1 MFMNEMAINFD
12 TELYTCTCRHIC
24 YSGFVCY
31 YMYFFVG
38 HWGAGLRFI
47 VRDSGNMTIL
57 TLYDK
62 PNQIFWGE
70 SQLLSPH
77 FVHVLL

>member
-1 MFMNEMAINFD
+1 MYMNDMANLI
-12 TELYTCTCRHIC
+12 LILSCIHVHVGIYGLVC

-31 YMYFFVG
+31 YMCFFVG

-57 TLYDK
+57 T
-62 PNQIFWGE
+62 P
-70 SQLLSPH
+70 
-77 FVHVLL
+77 

>member
-1 MFMNEMAINFD
+1 MYMNNFD
-12 TELYTCTCRHIC
+12 IELYTCTCRHIC

-47 VRDSGNMTIL
+47 VRDSDNMTIL
-57 TLYDK
+57 TK
-62 PNQIFWGE
+62 SNIMRKK
-70 SQLLSPH
+70 SVLSPH
-77 FVHVLL
+77 SVHVLL

>member
-1 MFMNEMAINFD
+1 MYMNNFD
-12 TELYTCTCRHIC
+12 IELYTCTCRHIC

-47 VRDSGNMTIL
+47 VRDSDTMTIL

-62 PNQIFWGE
+62 PNQIF
-70 SQLLSPH
+70 
-77 FVHVLL
+77 